1 MSSSED
7 TALVVSVHAETA
19 TRKLLSQNI
28 HDRALRIN
36 LKWMGEHD
44 LADFNLEQ
52 LGRLVACEKET
63 EHTGWALIE
72 PRRNVNPGDTVSLRQ
87 KAGHLNE
94 LRPLEVMYVKLF
106 DTYEHSD

>member
-63 EHTGWALIE
+63 EHTGWALID
-72 PRRNVNPGDTVSLRQ
+72 PRRNVNPGDTVSLR
-87 KAGHLNE
+87 
-94 LRPLEVMYVKLF
+94 
-106 DTYEHSD
+106 